1 MNMKNSVMRWRFNW
15 KQGSF
20 MKNVL
25 IMLSG
30 TATAQGIGIL
40 ATPILARL
48 YTPTQ
53 YGQLSVYM
61 SLLSLAALFSS
72 IGYERAIP
80 MEKEEED
87 VPSLLMLCMTI
98 TVFLSVVLL
107 AVVILLAP
115 IINKLWNIN
124 GVILLL
130 PLSFL
135 GYGLYNTLSYWA
147 LRTKSYGPLSRT
159 KWVQGIGSLMIQ
171 LVSPFIGLGK
181 MGLLLGDIFG
191 RVSGTGTLL
200 TRYLRSKGGEVSFL
214 PWRGRGYKML
224 SLARRYRQFPVYV
237 TGGALFNAAVL
248 QSMPLFMSTYYNLH
262 EAGAIAMVDRILGG
276 PLMLLGMSVSQVF
289 YAEAM
294 ELSRTRPRELESLF
308 YQTFRRLCKLG
319 VIPILL
325 IMGVGPFAFQWVFGN
340 EWMDAVKYIPLYA
353 MLYGVNFLFSPLSSI
368 LESLRLQKWLFWWNL
383 ARFFSFSICIL
394 TIVLLKLSAFYA
406 VLLYTLTLSSFYIVI
421 FMMSKWAITKYNQ
434 ELTANKEGDHRE
446 HEVQV

>member
-30 TATAQGIGIL
+30 TATAQAISIL

-61 SLLSLAALFSS
+61 SLLSLAALFSGM
-72 IGYERAIP
+72 GYERAIP
-80 MEKEEED
+80 MEKEEKD
-87 VPSLLMLCMTI
+87 VPSLLMLCMII

-107 AVVILLAP
+107 AVVILLVP
-115 IINKLWNIN
+115 IINKLWDIN

-159 KWVQGIGSLMIQ
+159 KWVQGIGSLIIQ
-171 LVSPFIGLGK
+171 LISPFVGLGK
-181 MGLLLGDIFG
+181 MGLLLGDAFG
-191 RVSGTGTLL
+191 RVAGTGTLL
-200 TRYLRSKGGEVSFL
+200 TRFLKSNGGEAPFL
-214 PWRGRGYKML
+214 PWRGHGNKL
-224 SLARRYRQFPVYV
+224 FVLAKRYRQFPIYV

-248 QSMPLFMSTYYNLH
+248 QSMPLFMSTYYSLH
-262 EAGAIAMVDRILGG
+262 EAGAVAMVDKILGG
-276 PLMLLGMSVSQVF
+276 PLMLLGMSISQVF

-294 ELSRTRPRELESLF
+294 ELSRTSPRELERLF
-308 YQTFRRLCKLG
+308 YQTFKKLCKLG
-319 VIPILL
+319 IIPILL
-325 IMGVGPFAFQWVFGN
+325 IMGIGPFAFQWVFGN
-340 EWMDAVKYIPLYA
+340 EWADATKYIPLYA

-383 ARFFSFSICIL
+383 ARFFSFSFCIL

-406 VLLYTLTLSSFYIVI
+406 VMLYTLILISFYIII
-421 FMMSKWAITKYNQ
+421 FMMSKRAIARYNH
-434 ELTANKEGDHRE
+434 ELNKNMEEDHRE
-446 HEVQV
+446 HEVQI